1 MHADIKLMR
10 VTECMQ
16 IYKLVRIA
24 KCMQTQAHVQYAI
37 SLQVSNGAA
46 LSNEHNLGEKNNC
59 FCNTPEVRKRP
70 DIQEASFSNSRIKR
84 KPDYEGNRYKK
95 GL

>member
-1 MHADIKLMR
+1 
-10 VTECMQ
+10 
-16 IYKLVRIA
+16 
-24 KCMQTQAHVQYAI
+24 MQTQAHVSVP

-46 LSNEHNLGEKNNC
+46 LSNEHKLGEKNNC
-59 FCNTPEVRKRP
+59 FCSHSNTPQVRKKP

>member
-1 MHADIKLMR
+1 MHAD
-10 VTECMQ
+10 TSSC
-16 IYKLVRIA
+16 
-24 KCMQTQAHVQYAI
+24 KCAI

-59 FCNTPEVRKRP
+59 FCSHSNTPQVRKRP